1 MARSVSSVAVASRLG
16 GGVLSHFQYT
26 PCIVISSSTGY
37 SNPRSPGY
45 GGARCNWR
53 HATRP
58 MPPSRNSERRSFASR
73 SSGWQI
79 SSFVMPRPELA
90 GVSVGPRVARPY
102 FVEIWPE
109 KTTVNDVL
117 MPLAYQDGL
126 NIIPASGETSALRCR
141 ELVDRAIAAERP
153 IRVLYVSDFDPAGMG
168 MPVSM
173 ARKVEHEID
182 RRGADVE
189 IQVRP
194 IVLTHDQCV
203 EYRLPRAPIKETE
216 KRGARF
222 EKRFGE
228 GATELDALEALHP
241 GELRRILE
249 REIGRYLEPEPRWPG
264 QRCLERFSSLLR
276 ETRR

>member
-37 SNPRSPGY
+37 SNPRSPGD

-117 MPLAYQDGL
+117 MPLAYRYGL
-126 NIIPASGETSALRCR
+126 KTSSLPAAKFQPFAAASSSTGRSPPSGPYGS
-141 ELVDRAIAAERP
+141 
-153 IRVLYVSDFDPAGMG
+153 
-168 MPVSM
+168 SM
-173 ARKVEHEID
+173 S
-182 RRGADVE
+182 
-189 IQVRP
+189 
-194 IVLTHDQCV
+194 
-203 EYRLPRAPIKETE
+203 
-216 KRGARF
+216 
-222 EKRFGE
+222 
-228 GATELDALEALHP
+228 
-241 GELRRILE
+241 RILI
-249 REIGRYLEPEPRWPG
+249 RLEWACPSRWHEKSNMKSTAAGPM
-264 QRCLERFSSLLR
+264 LR
-276 ETRR
+276 SKCDRLC

>member
-1 MARSVSSVAVASRLG
+1 MARSVSTVAVASRLG

-117 MPLAYQDGL
+117 MPLAYQYGL

-141 ELVDRAIAAERP
+141 ELADRANAAERG
-153 IRVLYVSDFDPAGMG
+153 S
-168 MPVSM
+168 SM
-173 ARKVEHEID
+173 S
-182 RRGADVE
+182 
-189 IQVRP
+189 
-194 IVLTHDQCV
+194 
-203 EYRLPRAPIKETE
+203 
-216 KRGARF
+216 
-222 EKRFGE
+222 
-228 GATELDALEALHP
+228 
-241 GELRRILE
+241 RILI
-249 REIGRYLEPEPRWPG
+249 RLEWACPSRWHEKSNMKSTAAGPM
-264 QRCLERFSSLLR
+264 LR
-276 ETRR
+276 SKCDRLC

>member
-1 MARSVSSVAVASRLG
+1 MARSVSTVAVASRLG

-37 SNPRSPGY
+37 SNPRSPGD

-58 MPPSRNSERRSFASR
+58 MPPSRSSERRSFASR
-73 SSGWQI
+73 SSGGQI
-79 SSFVMPRPELA
+79 SSCVMPRPELA

-141 ELVDRAIAAERP
+141 ELADRANAAERG
-153 IRVLYVSDFDPAGMG
+153 S
-168 MPVSM
+168 SM
-173 ARKVEHEID
+173 S
-182 RRGADVE
+182 
-189 IQVRP
+189 
-194 IVLTHDQCV
+194 
-203 EYRLPRAPIKETE
+203 
-216 KRGARF
+216 
-222 EKRFGE
+222 
-228 GATELDALEALHP
+228 
-241 GELRRILE
+241 RILI
-249 REIGRYLEPEPRWPG
+249 RLEWACPSRWHEKSNMKSTAAGPM
-264 QRCLERFSSLLR
+264 LR
-276 ETRR
+276 SKCDRSC

>member
-1 MARSVSSVAVASRLG
+1 MARSVSTVAVASRLG

-73 SSGWQI
+73 SSGGQI
-79 SSFVMPRPELA
+79 SSCVMPRPELA

-141 ELVDRAIAAERP
+141 ELADRANAAERG
-153 IRVLYVSDFDPAGMG
+153 S
-168 MPVSM
+168 SM
-173 ARKVEHEID
+173 S
-182 RRGADVE
+182 
-189 IQVRP
+189 
-194 IVLTHDQCV
+194 
-203 EYRLPRAPIKETE
+203 
-216 KRGARF
+216 
-222 EKRFGE
+222 
-228 GATELDALEALHP
+228 
-241 GELRRILE
+241 RILI
-249 REIGRYLEPEPRWPG
+249 RLEWACPSRWHEKSNMKSTAAGPM
-264 QRCLERFSSLLR
+264 LR
-276 ETRR
+276 SKCDRLC

>member
-117 MPLAYQDGL
+117 MPLAYQYGL

-141 ELVDRAIAAERP
+141 ELADRANAAERG
-153 IRVLYVSDFDPAGMG
+153 S
-168 MPVSM
+168 SM
-173 ARKVEHEID
+173 S
-182 RRGADVE
+182 
-189 IQVRP
+189 
-194 IVLTHDQCV
+194 
-203 EYRLPRAPIKETE
+203 
-216 KRGARF
+216 
-222 EKRFGE
+222 
-228 GATELDALEALHP
+228 
-241 GELRRILE
+241 RILI
-249 REIGRYLEPEPRWPG
+249 RLEWACPSRWHEKSNMKSTAAGPM
-264 QRCLERFSSLLR
+264 LR
-276 ETRR
+276 SKCDRLC